1 VEEDDDEPLML
12 QEEDEEE
19 KLRKKREAI
28 MAKFKNK
35 GATSSPAIPPLAVP
49 PAAAAAAPALKE
61 EPKEKPIKQA
71 PSPRGQTAAAKAAA
85 PGNSGKKGDDGEGGD
100 DMFTDSPVR
109 PILEYNGNGG
119 GGHRGRP
126 DDGTGEVNRVDYE
139 AGFTNADN
147 WDDAEGYFRTRPGE
161 LIISR
166 YLVNRDIGA
175 GVYSTVV
182 SATDQKGG
190 GQEVAIK
197 IVRSNET
204 MHTAGKKEIE
214 VLSRLGREDPEGKK
228 HICKLL
234 SHFEYKGHLC
244 MVFHPLEMN
253 LRKLL
258 KTYGR
263 EVGITLTAIRMYAR
277 QMFIGLLHMFKCNV
291 LHGDIKL
298 DNILISKDLKHVAI
312 CDYGTA
318 DWACDAV
325 ITPYMVSRYYRPPEI
340 CLGLKY
346 SFAMDL
352 WSVGVCLF
360 ELYTGRFMFTGR
372 NNNEM
377 LKQFLDYKGMP
388 SKKLLKKC
396 QFFDQHFEEDKA
408 DIIFKYLTKDVCTKQ
423 EIIQKIRYDKPNK
436 NIYESILKHKAE
448 GDDIKKLK
456 EFADLLDKI
465 FNLDPAKRI
474 TVAECLKHP
483 FIKDLPA

>member
-1 VEEDDDEPLML
+1 MEKYDDEPLEL
-12 QEEDEEE
+12 EEEDEEE

-28 MAKFKNK
+28 LAKFKTK
-35 GATSSPAIPPLAVP
+35 ATASPA
-49 PAAAAAAPALKE
+49 PAAASAPATAPASNGDGKADVSE
-61 EPKEKPIKQA
+61 GEPQNDVGVEVTQE
-71 PSPRGQTAAAKAAA
+71 SKA
-85 PGNSGKKGDDGEGGD
+85 DGESCERDSDVKGGDGGD

-109 PILEYNGNGG
+109 PIAEYNGNGATE
-119 GGHRGRP
+119 HREQA
-126 DDGTGEVNRVDYE
+126 DDGTGEVIRGVDYK

-182 SATDQKGG
+182 SATDQKNNGE
-190 GQEVAIK
+190 EVAIK
-197 IVRSNET
+197 VVRSNET
-204 MHTAGKKEIE
+204 MHNAGKKEIA
-214 VLSRLGREDPEGKK
+214 VLTRLGQEDVEGKAYGQK

-244 MVFHPLEMN
+244 MVFEPLEMN

-263 EVGITLTAIRMYAR
+263 EVGITLSGIRAYAK
-277 QMFIGLLHMFKCNV
+277 QMFLGLHHMHKCNV

-298 DNILISKDLKHVAI
+298 DNILISKDLQRVAI
-312 CDYGTA
+312 CDFGTA
-318 DWACDAV
+318 DWSHEAT

-360 ELYTGRFMFTGR
+360 ELYTGKFMFTGR

-377 LKQFLDYKGMP
+377 LKQFMDYKGLP
-388 SKKLLKKC
+388 SKKLLKRC
-396 QFFDQHFEEDKA
+396 TFFEQHFEEDKA
-408 DIIFKYLTKDVCTKQ
+408 DIVFKYLTKDVVTKQ
-423 EIIQKIRYDKPNK
+423 EIIQKMRYDKPNK
-436 NIYESILKHKAE
+436 NIYDSIFAHKAK
-448 GDDIKKLK
+448 DDDTKK
-456 EFADLLDKI
+456 
-465 FNLDPAKRI
+465 
-474 TVAECLKHP
+474 V
-483 FIKDLPA
+483 